1 TGTTEIVV
9 GTGGHALQ
17 TFVQSDSRVAAA
29 FSKQFGAMRL
39 ELNPAGAA
47 FRFVNS
53 DSVTLDS
60 GSVACHG
67 AAGARPDTAAPT
79 VPTGLQATAQSRS
92 QIRLSWTAA
101 TDNVGVTGYDV
112 YRAGALLAHT
122 GPDTASTDASATPG
136 VTYTYEA

>member
-1 TGTTEIVV
+1 RFNIGQEGMATRMDPVWALLATDGVDLVLNGHDHSYQRWQPLDATGAPSPTGTTEIVV

-53 DSVTLDS
+53 DSVT
-60 GSVACHG
+60 
-67 AAGARPDTAAPT
+67 
-79 VPTGLQATAQSRS
+79 
-92 QIRLSWTAA
+92 
-101 TDNVGVTGYDV
+101 
-112 YRAGALLAHT
+112 
-122 GPDTASTDASATPG
+122 
-136 VTYTYEA
+136 